1 MLYISALG
9 MRDFWAPVEPRY
21 GEIARAMFVKR
32 EWIVPTI
39 NGDLY
44 TDKPILY
51 FWLAL
56 IGAKIFGGVNE
67 WTVRLPAALGGVGF
81 VFGTYLLGR
90 DFFNGRTGFIAA
102 AILSTCMRVVWEA
115 RWAHVDMVFCAFF
128 VFAVYSGARSL
139 FHKGRPHEILF
150 TYLFLALA
158 TLTKGLIGVVLPG
171 LLFLAVMLVR
181 REWRLIFVLKLHLGL
196 PLFFLIAAPWFYLVT
211 RATDGKWLADFIY
224 IHHIQRYTAGAGHRQ
239 PFYYYLTTLPAD
251 FLPWTIFLIPALFA
265 FRPYRRRW
273 ADPVVQFFVLW
284 FFAVF
289 LFFTFSDTKRDL
301 YLLPLMP
308 TLALFV
314 GRYFDDLATGKI
326 ALSAAYQGL
335 TIAFF
340 GLVAIAG
347 FAVPCAAWFV
357 RRDAVAAMLPTSLV
371 LLLGGSGA
379 VLFLWRRRPLQA
391 AASIAA
397 MMALTVLCAAI
408 WLMPYLENFKSP
420 RLFSQQ
426 VNQIVPATVPVYVY
440 ADTMNDFNF
449 YTARDVMPI
458 LSTPL
463 ALDALLARGQGGYLL
478 IKERDLQRL
487 PKLPRE
493 WIITS
498 EARSGT
504 TWHLVEI
511 RAPTPEDK

>member
-1 MLYISALG
+1 
-9 MRDFWAPVEPRY
+9 VEPRY
-21 GEIARAMFVKR
+21 GEIVRVMFLKG

-56 IGAKIFGGVNE
+56 LGAKIYGAVNE
-67 WTVRLPAALGGVGF
+67 WTVRLPAALGGGGF
-81 VFGTYLLGR
+81 VFATYLLGR
-90 DFFNGRTGFIAA
+90 DFFNARTGFIAA
-102 AILSTCMRVVWEA
+102 AILATTMRVVWEA

-128 VFAVYSGARSL
+128 VFAVYFGARSL
-139 FHKGRPHEILF
+139 FHKGQPHEILF
-150 TYLFLALA
+150 AYLFIGLA
-158 TLTKGLIGVVLPG
+158 TLTKGLIGIVLPG

-181 REWRLIFVLKLHLGL
+181 REWRMIAQLKLHLGL
-196 PLFFLIAAPWFYLVT
+196 PLFFLIAAPWFYLVA
-211 RATDGKWLADFIY
+211 RATGGKWLADFIY

-273 ADPVVQFFVLW
+273 ADPTVQFFVLW
-284 FFAVF
+284 FFSVF

-314 GRYFDDLATGKI
+314 GKYFDDLANQKL
-326 ALSAAYQGL
+326 ALSAIHQWL

-340 GLVAIAG
+340 GLVGVAG
-347 FAVPCAAWFV
+347 FAVPLAAWFV
-357 RRDAVAAMLPTSLV
+357 RRDAIAAVLPASLV
-371 LLLGGSGA
+371 LLLGGSGV
-379 VLFLWRRRPLQA
+379 VLFLWGRRPLQA
-391 AASIAA
+391 AGSIAA
-397 MMALTVLCAAI
+397 MMALTVFCAAI

-420 RLFSQQ
+420 RLFSRQ

-449 YTARDVMPI
+449 YTAREVMPI

-463 ALDALLARGQGGYLL
+463 ALDVLFARAERGYLL
-478 IKERDLQRL
+478 IKERDLRRL

-493 WIITS
+493 RIITS
-498 EARSGT
+498 EARSSA

-511 RAPTPEDK
+511 RAPAKVPRINPGSERKALP